1 MNNFNPERQIAII
14 WSIEDVKSIR
24 PDLSDD
30 ECMEV
35 LGMVQNKHD
44 ASLGVTWDT
53 LDFWAYYLY
62 PISNE

>member
-35 LGMVQNKHD
+35 LWMVQNKHD

>member
-14 WSIEDVKSIR
+14 WSLEDVQEIR

-30 ECMEV
+30 ECMKV
-35 LGMVQNKHD
+35 LSLIENKHD
-44 ASLGVTWDT
+44 ASLGVTWST

-62 PISNE
+62 PNLNE